1 MFDVS
6 LTELMVIGVVALIV
20 IGPERLP
27 KVARTVGHLLGR
39 AQRYVNDVK
48 SDIQR
53 EIELDELRKFKS
65 EMETAAQGVQKSL
78 HETQASLEE
87 PVQQLRAELDEAARE
102 VNGQPAAQAPAADA
116 SEALPAPT
124 PAAGSP
130 AAGSPAAGSPAAQ
143 PATEPARTIA
153 PPAQNPNLALDLGP
167 EPAQATAPATPAA
180 SEPAPAAKP
189 ATPRNANVT
198 QDASQQEDGQQESF
212 ISHLIEL
219 RSRLLRAAAAIVA
232 VFIVLFIYPGASPIY
247 DALAQPMLASLPQ
260 GTRMIATGVITPFM
274 VPVKVTMMA
283 AFIIALPVV
292 LYQAWA
298 FVAPGLYRHEKR
310 LALPLIVSSTVLFLA
325 GMAFCY
331 FVVFRTVFH
340 FIATFAPQ
348 SITPAPDIEAYLSF
362 VMTMFL
368 AFGIT
373 FEVPVA
379 VVLLVKMGVVELSK
393 LKAARGYVVVG
404 AFIIAAVVT
413 PDVVSQFMLAVPL
426 CLLYEVGLICA
437 RMVSPRRAAEDDPA
451 SDSLTER
458 H

>member
-1 MFDVS
+1 M
-6 LTELMVIGVVALIV
+6 
-20 IGPERLP
+20 
-27 KVARTVGHLLGR
+27 
-39 AQRYVNDVK
+39 
-48 SDIQR
+48 
-53 EIELDELRKFKS
+53 
-65 EMETAAQGVQKSL
+65 
-78 HETQASLEE
+78 
-87 PVQQLRAELDEAARE
+87 
-102 VNGQPAAQAPAADA
+102 
-116 SEALPAPT
+116 
-124 PAAGSP
+124 
-130 AAGSPAAGSPAAQ
+130 
-143 PATEPARTIA
+143 
-153 PPAQNPNLALDLGP
+153 
-167 EPAQATAPATPAA
+167 
-180 SEPAPAAKP
+180 
-189 ATPRNANVT
+189 T

-393 LKAARGYVVVG
+393 LRAARGYVVVG

-413 PDVVSQFMLAVPL
+413 PPDVVSQFMLAVPL